1 MQISDLSTTHPKQFV
16 SNTFDGVTSR
26 VKNSGFTLATDCKSY
41 TNVTSDLHVRYIN
54 LYVRYILHRIILF
67 INILINNHRT
77 GLNPEE
83 IEKSGKVKARGETS
97 VKPDVSSYLPDCQDP
112 ES

>member
-54 LYVRYILHRIILF
+54 LHVGYILHYIALF
-67 INILINNHRT
+67 INRLTNTHRT

-83 IEKSGKVKARGETS
+83 IEKSVC
-97 VKPDVSSYLPDCQDP
+97 YP
-112 ES
+112 EIG

>member
-16 SNTFDGVTSR
+16 SNTFDDVTSR
-26 VKNSGFTLATDCKSY
+26 VKNSGFARVTRWNIY

-54 LYVRYILHRIILF
+54 LHARYILHHIALF
-67 INILINNHRT
+67 INRLTDTHRT

-97 VKPDVSSYLPDCQDP
+97 VKPDVSSYLPDSQDP

>member
-26 VKNSGFTLATDCKSY
+26 VKNSGFILATDCKSY

-54 LYVRYILHRIILF
+54 QHARYILHCRGTLF
-67 INILINNHRT
+67 DKVP
-77 GLNPEE
+77 PEA
-83 IEKSGKVKARGETS
+83 ARYS
-97 VKPDVSSYLPDCQDP
+97 
-112 ES
+112 